1 MEATRLVPPSRQIL
15 LDCVRAAAR
24 APSLHNSQPWLFRVD
39 PPAIEVFADP
49 ARRLPVVDPVGRE
62 QLISVGAAVF
72 TLRIAMR
79 KAGYRV
85 RVELSPAQPDT
96 SPITRTGASPVT
108 GTVASPITGTV
119 ASPIT
124 RTVASPIARIV
135 ADRPAHADAVTESLA
150 AAIPHR
156 HTNRW
161 PFAQV
166 AVPADAIAQLQD
178 AARQEDATL
187 TVADPTAR
195 DAILG
200 LAREADRWLHERPHY
215 AEEIARWTGRNA
227 RHDGVPEW
235 AAGPWDALEVMPVR
249 DFAGSGG
256 PREPFEPYPTI
267 VVLATDGDAPLDW
280 LRAGQALQRV
290 LLTATWLGLATTPI
304 SQPVEVP
311 AVRAK
316 LTRRPAQMVLRV
328 GYGRV
333 AGQTPRRPI
342 SEMLL

>member
-1 MEATRLVPPSRQIL
+1 MSGEHLEATRLVPPSRQIL

-62 QLISVGAAVF
+62 HLISVGAAVF
-72 TLRIAMR
+72 TVRIAMR
-79 KAGYRV
+79 KTGYRV
-85 RVELSPAQPDT
+85 RAELSPEQPDM
-96 SPITRTGASPVT
+96 SPGQPDVSPEQPDLAPV
-108 GTVASPITGTV
+108 
-119 ASPIT
+119 
-124 RTVASPIARIV
+124 ARIV
-135 ADRPAHADAVTESLA
+135 AERPAHADTVTEALA

-166 AVPADAIAQLQD
+166 AVPADAIARLQD
-178 AARQEDATL
+178 AARQEGASL
-187 TVADPTAR
+187 TVAAPAGR

-200 LAREADRWLHERPHY
+200 LAREADRWLRERPHY

-235 AAGPWDALEVMPVR
+235 AAGPWDALEIMPVR
-249 DFAGSGG
+249 DFAGSGTT
-256 PREPFEPYPTI
+256 RAPFEPYPTI
-267 VVLATDGDAPLDW
+267 MVLATDGDTPLDW

-304 SQPVEVP
+304 SQPIEVP

>member
-1 MEATRLVPPSRQIL
+1 MDTSFVPPSRGVLIE
-15 LDCVRAAAR
+15 CVRAATT

-39 PPAIEVFADP
+39 PPAIEVVADA
-49 ARRLPVVDPVGRE
+49 ARRLPVIDPDGRE
-62 QLISVGAAVF
+62 HLISVGAAVF
-72 TLRIAMR
+72 TLRIALAR
-79 KAGYRV
+79 AGYSVRTELLPPPVCARV
-85 RVELSPAQPDT
+85 
-96 SPITRTGASPVT
+96 
-108 GTVASPITGTV
+108 
-119 ASPIT
+119 
-124 RTVASPIARIV
+124 IAGFPR
-135 ADRPAHADAVTESLA
+135 HADAVTEALA

-166 AVPADAIAQLQD
+166 AVPADALARLRA
-178 AARQEDATL
+178 AARQEGAFL
-187 TVADPTAR
+187 NVADPAGR

-200 LAREADRWLHERPHY
+200 LARAADGWLRERPHY

-249 DFAGSGG
+249 DFVASPGA
-256 PREPFEPYPTI
+256 RVPFEPHPT
-267 VVLATDGDAPLDW
+267 VLVLSTQEDTPLDW

-290 LLTATWLGLATTPI
+290 LLTATLLGLAATPI

-311 AVRAK
+311 SVRVQ
-316 LTRRPAQMVLRV
+316 LTRRKAQMVIRV

-333 AGQTPRRPI
+333 AGRSPRRPL
-342 SEMLL
+342 SEVLI